1 MSRERRR
8 FIAAAVCIALAAVCL
23 FAVVPALSGTAEPVV
38 QIRLERFEDHS
49 TEDFT
54 LCTDGS
60 AEQLETSFMPDAAE
74 IWTFDGCCFSASV
87 VNSSVRNRLTRTEGK
102 DESGSPVQAEGI
114 LLDILQA
121 AADQT
126 EHAIWQ
132 LKVLRDCDSWFA
144 AIQLNVNLHE
154 PCDFYVYHTDTGRLE
169 LLYGWESAD
178 ITAIA
183 LPQPPKQNNCAPD

>member
-1 MSRERRR
+1 MSRGRRR
-8 FIAAAVCIALAAVCL
+8 LFDAAVCIALAAACL
-23 FAVVPALSGTAEPVV
+23 LVVVPALSGTSEPVV

-60 AEQLETSFMPDAAE
+60 AQKLESPFTPDKAE
-74 IWTFDGCCFSASV
+74 IWTFDGGCFTASV
-87 VNSSVRNRLTRTEGK
+87 KNGSVRNRLTRTEGT
-102 DESGSPVQAEGI
+102 DEAGSPVPAAGI

-132 LKVLRDCDSWFA
+132 LKVFRDGDAWFA

-154 PCDFYVYHTDTGRLE
+154 PCDFYVYHTDSGRLE

-178 ITAIA
+178 VTAIA
-183 LPQPPKQNNCAPD
+183 LPQLPK